1 MENSGNKK
9 LPPRSAEAIFEEPEK
24 VVPGFHTHMGN
35 KGTSNENSPKGS
47 ASIEEKV
54 VPGKAGLH
62 PLSEKNANKLFAE
75 RENVDTRTDLDSIF
89 Q

>member
-1 MENSGNKK
+1 
-9 LPPRSAEAIFEEPEK
+9 
-24 VVPGFHTHMGN
+24 MGN

-54 VPGKAGLH
+54 VSSKAGLH
-62 PLSEKNANKLFAE
+62 PLSEKNGNKLFAE
-75 RENVDTRTDLDSIF
+75 RENADTATGLDDIF